1 MALIKTKEQNLV
13 YFNFP
18 EKDDGSIAEK
28 MKHDFKLLSKAYNKE
43 IDPKEI
49 TNMFRVGKK
58 SGKDRPLIVK
68 YGSMDIKNSYL
79 KSSGYLKIK
88 HEDEIKSVYVSI
100 DRTQKQREKH
110 RKLVEE
116 LKTKKQEPGNE
127 SLVIRGEK
135 IVQNFQ
141 IETGLQRTTWPSLF
155 QR

>member
-1 MALIKTKEQNLV
+1 MIKTKEQNLV

-18 EKDDGSIAEK
+18 EKDDGSVAEK
-28 MKHDFKLLSKAYNKE
+28 MKHDFNLLSKAYKE

-58 SGKDRPLIVK
+58 SGKDRPLVVK
-68 YGSMDIKNSYL
+68 YVSMDTKNSYL

-88 HEDEIKSVYVSI
+88 YEDKIKSVYVSI

-116 LKTKKQEPGNE
+116 LKTRKQEPGNE

-135 IVQNFQ
+135 IVQNCQ
-141 IETGLQRTTWPSLF
+141 IES
-155 QR
+155 